1 MPQIE
6 IRTANYEYQKLG
18 AIIDTASDNGAGIG
32 LGSEGCPY
40 KLSDVN
46 LVADTL
52 EKINVLTVITPITPQ
67 HHYESVMK
75 YIRDISHLGAR
86 INLVVNDVGILYA
99 MHKEDLTN
107 SFDAITAGRGIVHT
121 SEGCPWVDHLL
132 RDETENIKQAYLQ
145 TNLNYKRTFD
155 FFSKLGMTEIETD
168 LLPRTV
174 EAVAALDCPV
184 GVHAEYVL
192 VAYAR
197 SCHTARFYKETPP
210 VCKERCNSRI
220 DIELRDMFD
229 LASTPPGFAEPS
241 DELKSIY
248 PPLQLLGNSIYMDSH
263 STSVKGVDKVIINSD
278 MYESASLG
286 KIIQKWNAV

>member
-6 IRTANYEYQKLG
+6 IRTANYEKNRLR
-18 AIIDTASDNGAGIG
+18 AIIETSSDNGAGVG

-40 KLSDVN
+40 KRPDVN
-46 LVADTL
+46 LFADAF
-52 EKINVLTVITPITPQ
+52 EKLDALTVITPITPQ
-67 HHYESVMK
+67 HHYGSVMK
-75 YIRDISHLGAR
+75 YIKDISHLGSH
-86 INLVVNDVGILYA
+86 INLVVNDVGILYG

-241 DELKSIY
+241 DELRSIY
-248 PPLQLLGNSIYMDSH
+248 PPLQLLGNSIYMKSDC
-263 STSVKGVDKVIINSD
+263 TSIKGIDKVIINSD
-278 MYESASLG
+278 MYKSESLRD
-286 KIIQKWNAV
+286 IIQKWNAV

>member
-6 IRTANYEYQKLG
+6 IRTANYDKLG
-18 AIIDTASDNGAGIG
+18 AIINTTSDNGVGVGI
-32 LGSEGCPY
+32 GSEGCPY
-40 KLSDVN
+40 KLPEAK

-52 EKINVLTVITPITPQ
+52 EKTDALTVITPITPQ
-67 HHYESVMK
+67 HHYESVVK
-75 YIRDISHLGAR
+75 YIKDITHLGDR

-99 MHKEDLTN
+99 MHNEKLTD

-132 RDETENIKQAYLQ
+132 RDETDNIKDAYLQ
-145 TNLNYKRTFD
+145 TNLNYHRTFK

-174 EAVAALDCPV
+174 EAVVSLDCPV

-210 VCKERCNSRI
+210 ACEQKCNSRI

-229 LASTPPGFAEPS
+229 LAGTPPGFAEPS
-241 DELKSIY
+241 DELKEIY
-248 PPLQLLGNSIYMDSH
+248 PPLQLLGNSIYMESDF
-263 STSVKGVDKVIINSD
+263 TVTNGVDKVIINSD
-278 MYESASLG
+278 MYESGSLG
-286 KIIQKWNAV
+286 EIIQKWNAF

>member
-6 IRTANYEYQKLG
+6 IRTANYEKRG
-18 AIIDTASDNGAGIG
+18 VIIDTAADNGAGVG

-40 KLSDVN
+40 KLPDAN

-52 EKINVLTVITPITPQ
+52 EKTDALTVITPITPQ
-67 HHYESVMK
+67 HHYESVME
-75 YIRDISHLGAR
+75 YIKDISHLGDR
-86 INLVVNDVGILYA
+86 INLVVNDVGILYG
-99 MHKEDLTN
+99 MHNEKLTD

-145 TNLNYKRTFD
+145 TNLNYHRTFE

-174 EAVAALDCPV
+174 EAVASLDCPV

-210 VCKERCNSRI
+210 ACEQRCNSRI

-229 LASTPPGFAEPS
+229 LAGTPPGFAEPS
-241 DELKSIY
+241 DELKDIY
-248 PPLQLLGNSIYMDSH
+248 PPLQLLGNSIYMESD
-263 STSVKGVDKVIINSD
+263 STSIKGVDKVIINSD
-278 MYESASLG
+278 MYESNSLG

>member
-6 IRTANYEYQKLG
+6 IRTANYDKLG
-18 AIIDTASDNGAGIG
+18 IIIETASDNGAGVGI
-32 LGSEGCPY
+32 GSEGCPY
-40 KLSDVN
+40 KLPDAN

-52 EKINVLTVITPITPQ
+52 ENLDALTVITPITPQ
-67 HHYESVMK
+67 HHYESVME
-75 YIRDISHLGAR
+75 YIKDISHLGDR

-99 MHKEDLTN
+99 MHNEKLTD

-132 RDETENIKQAYLQ
+132 RDETESIKKAYLQ
-145 TNLNYKRTFD
+145 TNLNYHRTFE
-155 FFSKLGMTEIETD
+155 FFSKLGMTEVETD

-174 EAVAALDCPV
+174 EAASALDCPV

-210 VCKERCNSRI
+210 ACKNRCNSRI

-241 DELKSIY
+241 DELKDIY
-248 PPLQLLGNSIYMDSH
+248 PPLQLLGNSIYMESDS
-263 STSVKGVDKVIINSD
+263 TVTNGVDKVIINSD
-278 MYESASLG
+278 MYESGSLG
-286 KIIQKWNAV
+286 NIIQKWNAV

>member
-6 IRTANYEYQKLG
+6 IRTANYDKLG
-18 AIIDTASDNGAGIG
+18 TIIDTASDNGAGVGI
-32 LGSEGCPY
+32 GSEGCPY
-40 KLSDVN
+40 KLPDTK
-46 LVADTL
+46 LVVDAL
-52 EKINVLTVITPITPQ
+52 EKTDAITVITPITPQ
-67 HHYESVMK
+67 QHYESVMK
-75 YIRDISHLGAR
+75 YINDISHLGDR
-86 INLVVNDVGILYA
+86 INLVLNDVGILYA
-99 MHKEDLTN
+99 MQKEELTN

-132 RDETENIKQAYLQ
+132 RDETDNIKDAYLQ
-145 TNLNYKRTFD
+145 TNLNYHRTFE

-174 EAVAALDCPV
+174 EAVASLNCPV
-184 GVHAEYVL
+184 GVHAEFVL

-210 VCKERCNSRI
+210 ACMERCNSRI

-241 DELKSIY
+241 DELKEIY
-248 PPLQLLGNSIYMDSH
+248 PPLQLLGNSIYMESDC
-263 STSVKGVDKVIINSD
+263 TSVNGIDKVIINSD
-278 MYESASLG
+278 MYESDLLND
-286 KIIQKWNAV
+286 IIQKWNAV